1 MKNLINR
8 ILTSSVLLIIVYFS
22 IINTSFL
29 FIILLIISYLTLIEL
44 NSIFKY
50 IFKKNLHLLF
60 ISILISLV
68 YLCVFSLSIWSHL
81 FSLNPNNIASITF
94 LLAVCA
100 STDIGGFLFG
110 KIIGGRKLTKISPNK
125 TYSGLIGSILLSM
138 LCGLVFNNFFYNLLI
153 FKIDIMFLILLISLI
168 SQFGDLLISF
178 LKRKANIKDTGNILP
193 GHGGILDRIDGIL
206 LAFPIGIFLA
216 TT

>member
-1 MKNLINR
+1 MKNLTNR

-29 FIILLIISYLTLIEL
+29 FFILLLISYLTLNEL

-50 IFKKNLHLLF
+50 IYKNNLLLLF
-60 ISILISLV
+60 ISILISLL
-68 YLCVFSLSIWSHL
+68 YLCVFSLSIWNHL
-81 FSLNPNNIASITF
+81 FSLNPNNIASIIF
-94 LLAVCA
+94 LLVVCA
-100 STDIGGFLFG
+100 CTDIGGFLFG
-110 KIIGGRKLTKISPNK
+110 KIIGGKKLTKISPNK
-125 TYSGLIGSILLSM
+125 TYSGLIGSIFLSM

-206 LAFPIGIFLA
+206 LAFPIGIFLV